1 MNQAIKKRIE
11 DINNGIVPE
20 GYKQTPFGIFPCDW
34 ETTSIGEV
42 SINKGEYGLNAPACE
57 YESGLPKYIRITDI
71 DANGNYVDT
80 GACVDFQD
88 VTKQYTLKEGDVVF
102 ARTGA
107 TVGRNYLYKEKDGE
121 LLYAGFLIKFS
132 INKNVANPYI
142 IYANSNT
149 KQYWNWIKKISAR
162 SGQPGVNAEEYSQY
176 RFVKAKDK
184 VEQVKIAEILMTWD
198 EMIEL
203 QEQYI
208 QKLELRKKAIMKKL
222 LTPKDGWEKY
232 KLFELVISMS
242 SGGTPSTKIT
252 EYYDGDI
259 VWVSIDDMS
268 RAGKYIAYS
277 ARKLTDL
284 GLKNSSAK
292 LFPEQ
297 TILYAMYASIGKTV
311 ISTVPCATSQAIL
324 GIIVNQEKLDNQYL
338 YYYLLNMQDKIVLQG
353 QKGTQANLNKEMVEK
368 FDISLPKDLDEQ
380 KNISRILM
388 NLDEEI
394 SLQKEKLEKIKIQR
408 KAMQQY
414 LLTGI
419 VRVS

>member
-1 MNQAIKKRIE
+1 MNQVIKKRIE

-71 DANGNYVDT
+71 DDNGNYVDT

-176 RFVKAKDK
+176 RFVNAKDK
-184 VEQVKIAEILMTWD
+184 VEQGKIAEILMKWD
-198 EMIEL
+198 EMVEL

-208 QKLELRKKAIMKKL
+208 QKLELKQLAVLKKVMKNLCGENKKIKDCVTYHPSSLLIKHLKEVEDGFPVYGANEVALYIDKYNFDCDTVAIIKYGSGAGRVCY
-222 LTPKDGWEKY
+222 LTGKHSVLGTMAEMLPKEGVNIK
-232 KLFELVISMS
+232 FI
-242 SGGTPSTKIT
+242 
-252 EYYDGDI
+252 YYVLKVFDFK
-259 VWVSIDDMS
+259 
-268 RAGKYIAYS
+268 KYI
-277 ARKLTDL
+277 
-284 GLKNSSAK
+284 
-292 LFPEQ
+292 E
-297 TILYAMYASIGKTV
+297 
-311 ISTVPCATSQAIL
+311 ISTTPNVYFEDYS
-324 GIIVNQEKLDNQYL
+324 EE
-338 YYYLLNMQDKIVLQG
+338 KIVVP
-353 QKGTQANLNKEMVEK
+353 NLEAQNRIVESLDA
-368 FDISLPKDLDEQ
+368 FDDY
-380 KNISRILM
+380 
-388 NLDEEI
+388 I

>member
-1 MNQAIKKRIE
+1 MNQVIKKRIE

-20 GYKQTPFGIFPCDW
+20 GYKQTPFGIFPCAW

-176 RFVKAKDK
+176 RFVNAKDK
-184 VEQVKIAEILMTWD
+184 VEQGKIAEILMKWD
-198 EMIEL
+198 EMVEL

-208 QKLELRKKAIMKKL
+208 QKLELKQLAVLKKVMKNLCGENKKIKDCVTYHPSSLLIKHLKEVEDGFPVYGANEVALYIDKYNFDCDTVAIIKYGSGAGRVCY
-222 LTPKDGWEKY
+222 LTGKHSVLGTMAEMLPKEGVNIK
-232 KLFELVISMS
+232 FI
-242 SGGTPSTKIT
+242 
-252 EYYDGDI
+252 YYVLKVFDFK
-259 VWVSIDDMS
+259 
-268 RAGKYIAYS
+268 KYI
-277 ARKLTDL
+277 
-284 GLKNSSAK
+284 
-292 LFPEQ
+292 E
-297 TILYAMYASIGKTV
+297 
-311 ISTVPCATSQAIL
+311 ISTTPNVYFEDYS
-324 GIIVNQEKLDNQYL
+324 EE
-338 YYYLLNMQDKIVLQG
+338 KIVVP
-353 QKGTQANLNKEMVEK
+353 NLEAQNRIVESLDA
-368 FDISLPKDLDEQ
+368 FDDY
-380 KNISRILM
+380 
-388 NLDEEI
+388 I

>member
-1 MNQAIKKRIE
+1 MNQVIKKRIE

-20 GYKQTPFGIFPCDW
+20 GYKQTPFGIFPCAW

-71 DANGNYVDT
+71 DDNGNYVDT

-176 RFVKAKDK
+176 RFVNAKDK
-184 VEQVKIAEILMTWD
+184 VEQGKIAEILMKWD
-198 EMIEL
+198 EMVEL

-208 QKLELRKKAIMKKL
+208 QKLELKQLAVLKKVMKNLCGENKKIKDCVTYHPSSLLIKHLKEVEDGFPVYGANEVALYIDKYNFDCDTVAIIKYGSGAGRVCY
-222 LTPKDGWEKY
+222 LTGKHSVLGTMAEMLPKEGVNIK
-232 KLFELVISMS
+232 FI
-242 SGGTPSTKIT
+242 
-252 EYYDGDI
+252 YYVLKVFDFK
-259 VWVSIDDMS
+259 
-268 RAGKYIAYS
+268 KYI
-277 ARKLTDL
+277 
-284 GLKNSSAK
+284 
-292 LFPEQ
+292 E
-297 TILYAMYASIGKTV
+297 
-311 ISTVPCATSQAIL
+311 ISTTPNVYFEDYS
-324 GIIVNQEKLDNQYL
+324 EE
-338 YYYLLNMQDKIVLQG
+338 KIVVP
-353 QKGTQANLNKEMVEK
+353 NLEAQNRIVESLDA
-368 FDISLPKDLDEQ
+368 FDDY
-380 KNISRILM
+380 
-388 NLDEEI
+388 I